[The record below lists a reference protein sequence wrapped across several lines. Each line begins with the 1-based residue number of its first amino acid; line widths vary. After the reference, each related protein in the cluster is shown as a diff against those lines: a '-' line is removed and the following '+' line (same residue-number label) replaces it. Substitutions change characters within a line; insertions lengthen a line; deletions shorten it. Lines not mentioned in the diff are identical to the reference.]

1 MPKKPSKRK
10 SGSAETLISP
20 KKPKNPDEE
29 TNFDDLLSQIATQS
43 QNQSLWNKKE
53 TILGDEE
60 KDETNEEFSVEPGLI
75 SDSSEDD
82 DYEEEE
88 LIQNPTSSPTK
99 DGNKVIEIHI
109 KSESKPTLKDK
120 RSKKRMQAIQ
130 REAKHVKNL
139 IHRVRFLSSVAHLLY
154 VGHNLGNSDT
164 FRALSLSLFPQAHFK
179 TTPTPTSISSF
190 IKWYYSASSVFPG
203 CDLNMPLEDRLLSAF
218 PKLEFSSQLDRIL
231 GFYLLSLSAG
241 WNVRLLYAPPEDNN
255 DSDNRHWIEIWTS
268 DPSWTI
274 VDPFSGRSGKIS
286 KEIEKRLSPFWYV
299 IALSK
304 ESTLKDL
311 TPKYVQNYV
320 TSVSKKRKPHEEWV
334 QSTLRPFLSNGVSKE
349 DDELYK
355 LMNEAPIPSSLSA
368 LKGHPLYITPKHLG
382 KLEVIYPL
390 CVKPVG
396 YIKRIEPVFERKHVH
411 KLRSKIS
418 WEKDGMAIKEGE
430 VPRICDK
437 DKAFW
442 GSWQIKKFVPPEAKN
457 GKVPKNEF
465 GNVELY
471 KPWMLP
477 KGTVHIPISGIIRLA
492 KKLDIDFAPAVI
504 GWDYHI
510 GGSHPVI
517 DGIIVCTEVQDL
529 IMDAWNNDE
538 DVKSTQYYEKRV
550 LRILSNWRKLTKG
563 LILRERFKLKYKV

>member
-10 SGSAETLISP
+10 SGSAETPISP

-88 LIQNPTSSPTK
+88 LIQNSTSSPTK

-286 KEIEKRLSPFWYV
+286 KEIEKRLSPFC
-299 IALSK
+299 
-304 ESTLKDL
+304 
-311 TPKYVQNYV
+311 
-320 TSVSKKRKPHEEWV
+320 VSKKRKPHEEWV

-396 YIKRIEPVFERKHVH
+396 YIKRIEP
-411 KLRSKIS
+411 
-418 WEKDGMAIKEGE
+418 DGMAIKEGE

-550 LRILSNWRKLTKG
+550 LRILRVIMIENPSKCPGPVCDIRAWL
-563 LILRERFKLKYKV
+563 E